1 MSFSFDVAREKS
13 ERTKEHATRTA
24 GDVSPRLG
32 EGERD
37 RKETFFR
44 LKNKS
49 KSRRSLIIKSD
60 SRENKRKPP
69 THFSCS
75 IFASCNLTTA
85 FVQCDPQSM
94 PYFSCS
100 NALFFVLDAS
110 TAVVPKDDER
120 RTMRDTVARH
130 IVLLERG
137 IFTREELFCFFFFF
151 TTTKKISSSLLLQS
165 VQKVGGVSLSR
176 SKSALLSWWGFV
188 FTRIKRERR
197 EYSFFS
203 EEGGDW
209 IGDVIQKKGGA

>member
-24 GDVSPRLG
+24 GDVSPRLR

-44 LKNKS
+44 LKN
-49 KSRRSLIIKSD
+49 IKIGDLSSSD
-60 SRENKRKPP
+60 SRENKRKPVTTTT

-120 RTMRDTVARH
+120 RTTRDTVARH
-130 IVLLERG
+130 IVLLLERG
-137 IFTREELFCFFFFF
+137 IAREELCFFFV
-151 TTTKKISSSLLLQS
+151 TTKISSSSLLLQS
-165 VQKVGGVSLSR
+165 VQNVGRVSLSVQKR
-176 SKSALLSWWGFV
+176 SSLLWGFV
-188 FTRIKRERR
+188 H
-197 EYSFFS
+197 
-203 EEGGDW
+203 
-209 IGDVIQKKGGA
+209 A

>member
-24 GDVSPRLG
+24 GDVSPRLR

-120 RTMRDTVARH
+120 RTTRDTVAREH

-137 IFTREELFCFFFFF
+137 IITREEELFCFFFFF
-151 TTTKKISSSLLLQS
+151 SPPPKRCSKSFGRL
-165 VQKVGGVSLSR
+165 SLSR
-176 SKSALLSWWGFV
+176 SKSAALLSWWGFV
-188 FTRIKRERR
+188 RA
-197 EYSFFS
+197 Y
-203 EEGGDW
+203 
-209 IGDVIQKKGGA
+209 

>member
-24 GDVSPRLG
+24 GDVSPRLR

-69 THFSCS
+69 VTTTTHFSCS

-120 RTMRDTVARH
+120 RTTRDTVARH

-151 TTTKKISSSLLLQS
+151 TTTKKISSSSLLLQS
-165 VQKVGGVSLSR
+165 VQNVGRVSLSVQKR
-176 SKSALLSWWGFV
+176 SSLLWGFV
-188 FTRIKRERR
+188 H
-197 EYSFFS
+197 
-203 EEGGDW
+203 
-209 IGDVIQKKGGA
+209 A

>member
-24 GDVSPRLG
+24 GDVSPRLR

-137 IFTREELFCFFFFF
+137 IFTREELFCFFFF

-165 VQKVGGVSLSR
+165 VQKVGGVSLSVQKR
-176 SKSALLSWWGFV
+176 SSLLVGFRTRVLSESAESLFFL
-188 FTRIKRERR
+188 RR
-197 EYSFFS
+197 GEIGS
-203 EEGGDW
+203 EM
-209 IGDVIQKKGGA
+209 

>member
-13 ERTKEHATRTA
+13 ERTKEHATRAA
-24 GDVSPRLG
+24 GDVSPRLR

-44 LKNKS
+44 LKN
-49 KSRRSLIIKSD
+49 IKIGDLSSSD

-69 THFSCS
+69 VPTTTHFSCS

-151 TTTKKISSSLLLQS
+151 TTTKKISSSSLLLQS
-165 VQKVGGVSLSR
+165 VQKVGRVSLSVQKR
-176 SKSALLSWWGFV
+176 SSLLWGFV
-188 FTRIKRERR
+188 H
-197 EYSFFS
+197 
-203 EEGGDW
+203 
-209 IGDVIQKKGGA
+209 A

>member
-1 MSFSFDVAREKS
+1 MSREKRAS
-13 ERTKEHATRTA
+13 ERKSTRREPPETSRRGSEKE
-24 GDVSPRLG
+24 
-32 EGERD
+32 
-37 RKETFFR
+37 KEIAKKLFFR
-44 LKNKS
+44 LKNTS
-49 KSRRSLIIKSD
+49 KSGRSLIKSD

-130 IVLLERG
+130 IVLLERRG
-137 IFTREELFCFFFFF
+137 IITREELFCFFFFF
-151 TTTKKISSSLLLQS
+151 TTTTKKISSSSLLLQS
-165 VQKVGGVSLSR
+165 VQKVGRVSLSR
-176 SKSALLSWWGFV
+176 SKSALLSWWGFA
-188 FTRIKRERR
+188 RA
-197 EYSFFS
+197 Y
-203 EEGGDW
+203 
-209 IGDVIQKKGGA
+209 